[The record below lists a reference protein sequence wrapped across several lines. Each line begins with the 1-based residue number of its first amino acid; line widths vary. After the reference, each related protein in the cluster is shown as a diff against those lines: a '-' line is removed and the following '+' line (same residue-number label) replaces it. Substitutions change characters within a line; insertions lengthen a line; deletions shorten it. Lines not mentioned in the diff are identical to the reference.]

1 MIHNLKGLREKERK
15 KITDLLES
23 VQEENN
29 IENIPGHRLTE
40 NLLPLLRLQK
50 LSHRFL
56 CFRQNELGKLGRG
69 FDVHTNTLERQLKT
83 ENLGSCN

>member
-1 MIHNLKGLREKERK
+1 M
-15 KITDLLES
+15 DLFES
-23 VQEENN
+23 VQENN
-29 IENIPGHRLTE
+29 IENIPGHHLTE